1 MLNFELLHP
10 KMDIEYLGLLP
21 EFFSETDP
29 RSAAEQ
35 LNANYAH
42 GGGFRPSPE
51 GKWALDR
58 ETLVLTYPG
67 DPPFQPLAKAY
78 LHDELLV
85 FYQSAFLAIIQP
97 DGSFKVT
104 RVD

>member
-1 MLNFELLHP
+1 MLKFELLHP
-10 KMDIEYLGLLP
+10 KMNIEHLGLLP

-35 LNANYAH
+35 LDENYAH

-51 GKWALDR
+51 NTWALDR
-58 ETLVLTYPG
+58 ETLVLTYPEE
-67 DPPFQPLAKAY
+67 PPMQPLAKAY

-85 FYQSAFLAIIQP
+85 FYPSAFLAIIQP